1 MKLRVLMI
9 FLLCMLLAG
18 CAAQSDTPAETT
30 APAPAEA
37 TQETAAQS
45 TLVRPLPDTTMDALA
60 NSTVNVSLEEGAV
73 YRDASGRICLRMQ
86 IYSYDKFDMVD
97 ISLLEAGSSILLSG
111 EEIPVTSVER
121 NDHGTV
127 LINGGLDEGGFD
139 LVTNEGGIYYV
150 QGYSDMKSWYLV
162 GEAECPVSEG
172 FVFTDSA
179 DLDLGAASYT
189 GEDLLAGI
197 PVPEL
202 GYRPN
207 NTIVRI
213 ENGEAA
219 AMERIYTP

>member
-9 FLLCMLLAG
+9 FLLCILLAG

-37 TQETAAQS
+37 TEETSAQS
-45 TLVRPLPDTTMDALA
+45 TLVRPLPDTTMEALA

-97 ISLLEAGSSILLSG
+97 ISLLEAGSTILLSG

-179 DLDLGAASYT
+179 DLDLGAVSYT

-213 ENGEAA
+213 ENGEVA

>member
-1 MKLRVLMI
+1 MKLRILMI
-9 FLLCMLLAG
+9 FLLCILLTG
-18 CAAQSDTPAETT
+18 CAARSAAPAETT
-30 APAPAEA
+30 APVPSEA
-37 TQETAAQS
+37 TGQTPAQS
-45 TLVRPLPDTTMDALA
+45 APVCPLPDTTMAALA
-60 NSTVNVSLEEGAV
+60 NSTVNISLEEGDV
-73 YRDASGRICLRMQ
+73 YRDASGRIYLRMQ
-86 IYSYDKFDMVD
+86 VYSYEKFDMVD
-97 ISLLEAGSSILLSG
+97 ISLLEAGSTILLSG
-111 EEIPVTSVER
+111 EQIPVTAVER

-139 LVTNEGGIYYV
+139 LATDDEGTYYV

-162 GEAECPVSEG
+162 CEAEFPVSED

-179 DLDLGAASYT
+179 DLDLGAVSYT

-213 ENGEAA
+213 ENGEAS
-219 AMERIYTP
+219 AMERIFTP

>member
-1 MKLRVLMI
+1 MKLRIITILMLCI
-9 FLLCMLLAG
+9 LLNG
-18 CAAQSDTPAETT
+18 CAANQQPVETIPVET
-30 APAPAEA
+30 EA
-37 TQETAAQS
+37 AAAVIQ
-45 TLVRPLPDTTMDALA
+45 PLADTTMEALED
-60 NSTVNVSLEEGAV
+60 SIVHISFSQDDV
-73 YRDASGRICLRMQ
+73 YQDESGTILLRMQ
-86 IYSYDKFDMVD
+86 IYTYDKFDMMD
-97 ISLLEAGSSILLSG
+97 ISGLKTGDTILLSDG
-111 EEIPVTSVER
+111 ALLVNSVER

-127 LINGGLDEGGFD
+127 LINGGLEEGGLD
-139 LVTNEGGIYYV
+139 LATDDSGTYV
-150 QGYSDMKSWYLV
+150 AQGYSDMKSWYLV

-213 ENGEAA
+213 ENGEVA